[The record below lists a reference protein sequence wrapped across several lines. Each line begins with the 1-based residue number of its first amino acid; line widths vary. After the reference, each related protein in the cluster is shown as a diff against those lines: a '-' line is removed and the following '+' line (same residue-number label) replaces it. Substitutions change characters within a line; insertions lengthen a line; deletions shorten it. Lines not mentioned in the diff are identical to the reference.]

1 MRLKEISVYRD
12 GGTTAFEVILNVLEQ
27 EKLKPY
33 SMPVI
38 ISVDGGMN
46 GDGQWY
52 LGLKSK
58 GGTIIEDIEIKQ
70 ALIKAFNEKVQ
81 YETLILENIKQF
93 L

>member
-1 MRLKEISVYRD
+1 MVYRD
-12 GGTTAFEVILNVLEQ
+12 GGTTAFDVILNVLEQ
-27 EKLKPY
+27 GKLR
-33 SMPVI
+33 SGSTQAM
-38 ISVDGGMN
+38 ISIDCGMS

-81 YETLILENIKQF
+81 YETLILENTKQF